1 MSYDDN
7 KRLIASKMKSISR
20 YMILLVG
27 FLIFFQAFFSGL
39 NDFKGSIDGIISN
52 SPYSLAWLS
61 LLIILYI
68 SWVWDIAGGI
78 TILIAD
84 LTFIYLAF
92 DNGWSGNFW
101 ILTLIVFLLV
111 LSVLL
116 ITSSILSDT
125 ESQIEYI

>member
-1 MSYDDN
+1 MSYDDH

-27 FLIFFQAFFSGL
+27 FLVFFQAFFSGL

-92 DNGWSGNFW
+92 DNGWSGNFLV
-101 ILTLIVFLLV
+101 LTLVAFMFV
-111 LSVLL
+111 LSILL
-116 ITSSILSDT
+116 ITCSILSDT
-125 ESQIEYI
+125 KYQSDYT